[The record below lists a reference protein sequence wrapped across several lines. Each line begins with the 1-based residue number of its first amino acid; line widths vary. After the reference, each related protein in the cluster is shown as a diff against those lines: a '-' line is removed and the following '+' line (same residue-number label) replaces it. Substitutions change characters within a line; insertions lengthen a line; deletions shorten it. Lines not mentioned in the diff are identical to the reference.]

1 MNLSDLSRELL
12 EQYYRDSLNINA
24 TLRSEIESV
33 KRVANDLAQEN
44 QSVKAERDALAAQV
58 ELLAEHR
65 HELLDLIY
73 NNAIGQVAM
82 GFPIDGDAMARH
94 AFAITGIDAASTV
107 NSLPTESVIL
117 AEIRAEA
124 GRSGYIAGVNDR
136 ACEYMDQSQID
147 AGADQYAA
155 KVRQGGAV

>member
-44 QSVKAERDALAAQV
+44 QSVKIERDALAAQV
-58 ELLAEHR
+58 GLLAEHR

-82 GFPIDGDAMARH
+82 SFPIDGDAMARH

-107 NSLPTESVIL
+107 NSLPPESVSL
-117 AEIRAEA
+117 AEIRE
-124 GRSGYIAGVNDR
+124 VN
-136 ACEYMDQSQID
+136 
-147 AGADQYAA
+147 
-155 KVRQGGAV
+155 